1 MMKNRRFWLVLSI
14 VSVVAIA
21 FLTFQ
26 SRYNTEAL
34 SNTIK
39 DWLYRMGISI
49 SGKRLRSDA
58 HIIEYFVLGITLSEY
73 GFICNKK
80 FEWIISVGFC
90 LGLLDELLRI
100 VIPTREFELIDLIKD
115 WIGIVLGIIIVCYFH
130 KEKYNKWFASNNCLM
145 FDDIYVS
152 ELEKKKG
159 K

>member
-1 MMKNRRFWLVLSI
+1 MKNRRFWLILSVLSI
-14 VSVVAIA
+14 AAIT

-26 SRYNTEAL
+26 SRNNTEAL
-34 SNTIK
+34 SNSIK
-39 DWLYRMGISI
+39 DWLYSIGISI

-58 HIIEYFVLGITLSEY
+58 HIIEHCVLGIALSEY

-100 VIPTREFELIDLIKD
+100 VIPTREFELTDLIKD

-130 KEKYNKWFASNNCLM
+130 KEKYNRWFESNNCLM
-145 FDDIYVS
+145 FDTEHVS
-152 ELEKKKG
+152 ELEKKKE

>member
-1 MMKNRRFWLVLSI
+1 M
-14 VSVVAIA
+14 SVAGIA

-26 SRYNTEAL
+26 NQGNTEAL
-34 SNTIK
+34 SNGIK
-39 DWLYRMGISI
+39 DWLNSIGISI

-58 HIIEYFVLGITLSEY
+58 HIIEYCMLGIALSEY
-73 GFICNKK
+73 GLICNKK
-80 FEWIISVGFC
+80 FEWIITVGFC

-130 KEKYNKWFASNNCLM
+130 KEKYNKWFASDNCLR

-152 ELEKKKG
+152 EPEKKKG